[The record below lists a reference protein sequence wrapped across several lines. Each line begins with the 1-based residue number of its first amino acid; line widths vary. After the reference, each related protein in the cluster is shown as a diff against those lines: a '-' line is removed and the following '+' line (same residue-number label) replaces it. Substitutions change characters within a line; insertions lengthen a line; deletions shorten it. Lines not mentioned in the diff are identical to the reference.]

1 MINSLNKA
9 KYKML
14 SVKLNKRILKV
25 FEKGTNLPEV
35 TTELSSHFINSPLNK
50 ISSADMCPSNILI
63 DELNIKKKYAEI
75 KKREIKLLK

>member
-1 MINSLNKA
+1 M
-9 KYKML
+9 

-35 TTELSSHFINSPLNK
+35 TTELSNHFKNSPLNK
-50 ISSADMCPSNILI
+50 ISLADMLPSNILI